1 MRAKTV
7 NEFGI
12 PLVKESISPQ
22 KWGFKEAPEL
32 KGLYRAGKNP
42 SNDFEYSILND
53 KLKIK
58 KRLEEDKFLMYTD
71 WGPDIIIQI
80 MGYDENS

>member
-1 MRAKTV
+1 MK
-7 NEFGI
+7 I
-12 PLVKESISPQ
+12 IKESISQ
-22 KWGFKEAPEL
+22 KWSFKEAPEL
-32 KGLYRAGKNP
+32 RGLYGSGKNP

-80 MGYDENS
+80 IGYDENS